1 MRWFSRLNTVFYKLV
16 MSYVALIFITIL
28 FVGLASYHYFSNIYN
43 EELKKMESK
52 ILNHTSQNLLNEIVD
67 IVERSYILVAMG
79 DSQISPAAYLFDQP
93 LNGNHEKIHI
103 SQQYLKKIAAS
114 YPEVLDSISIY
125 YRSNDIVVSSLSGV
139 TYLDEENASI
149 DLEWLERVHNREDA
163 DATIW
168 VEARSVPRNIHSNS
182 HTAKLVTFI
191 RPYPY
196 TIRTGEAKG
205 YIALHIKESMLQKL
219 IHSEKSSEGNMLL
232 IGKDGTI
239 LTHNFPEDVSSSL
252 TALPFYRQ
260 VTAPDSRDGSF
271 ITSVG
276 NTETMVTSVTVPNTE
291 WKLVSATPVSEF
303 YKKTVPLRHT
313 LLTICIAAIAIGIV
327 ISNIFTMRIYNPL
340 RPIINKAKSAF
351 DQGKAGHQLDENEFS
366 LLDRVINN
374 LSVKIYDLE
383 NTIDSNAPLIK
394 HHFVLGLLHGKIP
407 SKSELE
413 GTMRLI
419 GLQLPYLKHTAVLIR
434 LDGATMSQLTLENRQ
449 FIKFNLIKELEQ
461 WDKDNTRLLAAEL
474 SEYELCAIVNAN
486 DDVTKKL
493 ERLHKDAKE
502 YVHDNFMMKLT
513 FSAGR
518 PASSLLELEPSCREA
533 AAALKYAPIHPEQSL
548 FFAEVWMPMEER
560 DEEMPAELTARFSSE
575 LRSGRLSQ
583 VKAVVEEFTHL
594 AQSGA
599 YSADHCWAMWTG
611 LTDAYRSYLE
621 DLPLKGSESQYDEWL
636 KTSVYPVDIISC
648 KSMLIQAIEDT
659 YQNIEALSNQKNR
672 NMVTSAKQYISDNLQ
687 QSISLESA
695 AEHVRIS
702 GKYLSRLFKE
712 ETGLNFSEY
721 VNRKRLELAE
731 RYILTSDMTI
741 EQISAHAGFNS
752 SAYFIKKFKETYSVT
767 PRMYK
772 QYYLSEE
779 KRTPKKELAH

>member
-28 FVGLASYHYFSNIYN
+28 FVGLVSYHYFSTIYN
-43 EELKKMESK
+43 EELMKMESK
-52 ILNHTSQNLLNEIVD
+52 ILNHTSQNLLNDVVD
-67 IVERSYILVAMG
+67 VVERSYIHVTMG
-79 DSQISPAAYLFDQP
+79 DSHVSPAAFLFDHP
-93 LNGNHEKIHI
+93 LDGNHEKVHI
-103 SQQYLKKIAAS
+103 TQQYLNKVAAS
-114 YPEVLDSISIY
+114 HSEVLDSISIY
-125 YRSNDIVVSSLSGV
+125 YRSNDIVISSLSGV
-139 TYLDEENASI
+139 TYLDEQRASI
-149 DLEWLERVHNREDA
+149 DLEWLNRGHNKQDE
-163 DATIW
+163 TIW
-168 VEARSVPRNIHSNS
+168 MEAKAVPRNIHSNT
-182 HTAKLVTFI
+182 HTAKLITFI

-196 TIRTGEAKG
+196 AVQPGEAKG
-205 YIALHIKESMLQKL
+205 YIAVHIKESMLKKL
-219 IHSEKSSEGNMLL
+219 IHSEKSSDGNMLL
-232 IGKDGTI
+232 IGKEGAV
-239 LTHNFPEDVSSSL
+239 LTHNFPANLGGSL
-252 TALPFYRQ
+252 TTLPFYRQ
-260 VTAPDSRDGSF
+260 VTAPSSRDGSF
-271 ITSVG
+271 ITDVG
-276 NTETMVTSVTVPNTE
+276 DTETLITSVTVPGTE

-327 ISNIFTMRIYNPL
+327 ISNIFTIRIYNPL
-340 RPIINKAKSAF
+340 RPIINKAKSVF
-351 DQGKAGHQLDENEFS
+351 DQGKSGHQLEENEFS

-374 LSVKIYDLE
+374 LSVKINDLE

-394 HHFVLGLLHGKIP
+394 HHMVVGLLHARIQ
-407 SKSELE
+407 SRNELE

-419 GLQLPYLKHTAVLIR
+419 GLQLPYLKHTAVLIQ
-434 LDGATMSQLTLENRQ
+434 LDRATMSQLTLENRQ
-449 FIKFNLIKELEQ
+449 FIKFNLIKKLEQ

-474 SEYELCAIVNAN
+474 SEYELCAIVSAN

-502 YVHDNFMMKLT
+502 YAHDNFMMKLT

-533 AAALKYAPIHPEQSL
+533 AAVLKYALIHPEQSL
-548 FFAEVWMPMEER
+548 FFAEAWMPREER

-583 VKAVVEEFTHL
+583 VKAVVEEFQRL
-594 AQSGA
+594 SQSGA
-599 YSADHCWAMWTG
+599 YSADHCWAKWNE
-611 LTDAYRSYLE
+611 LTDAFRSYLE
-621 DLPLKGSESQYDEWL
+621 DLPLKGSESPYDERL
-636 KTSVYPVDIISC
+636 KVSVSPVDILSC

-659 YQNIEALSNQKNR
+659 YQSIEALSNQKNR
-672 NMVTSAKQYISDNLQ
+672 NIVTAVKQYISDNLQ

-772 QYYLSEE
+772 QYYLSED
-779 KRTPKKELAH
+779 KGTPKKELAH